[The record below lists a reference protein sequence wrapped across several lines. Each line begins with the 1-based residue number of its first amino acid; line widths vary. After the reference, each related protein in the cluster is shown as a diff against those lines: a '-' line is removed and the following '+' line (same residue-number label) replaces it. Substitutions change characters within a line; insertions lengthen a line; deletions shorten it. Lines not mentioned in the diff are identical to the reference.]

1 MEQKYSYWNPISRH
15 DTKRVFSLKY
25 WIIFLTNPCTRHI
38 CFGFFNDLFWISWQL
53 FWDFSVKVFW
63 QVQKVWS
70 FPPPAGG
77 YNPCTRHRHRAAPLL
92 LNYGRW
98 LFIGLAC
105 FQKLSLDP
113 YFLILWSGNTALL
126 QPLQKRHWPITY
138 HVRLTLVAW
147 LVGEA
152 VPTKYTECFNILRTL
167 LYHEKTQKITM
178 EDFHND
184 NV

>member
-70 FPPPAGG
+70 FPHQLEDIIHALGTVTGP
-77 YNPCTRHRHRAAPLL
+77 NHCCWIMVDDFLL
-92 LNYGRW
+92 
-98 LFIGLAC
+98 
-105 FQKLSLDP
+105 
-113 YFLILWSGNTALL
+113 ALL
-126 QPLQKRHWPITY
+126 VFKNFYSAHIFWFSGQVTQFFYNLYKNGTGRSLIMFDWP
-138 HVRLTLVAW
+138 W
-147 LVGEA
+147 LLGW
-152 VPTKYTECFNILRTL
+152 
-167 LYHEKTQKITM
+167 
-178 EDFHND
+178 
-184 NV
+184 

>member
-1 MEQKYSYWNPISRH
+1 MHLAR
-15 DTKRVFSLKY
+15 
-25 WIIFLTNPCTRHI
+25 FLGFLNNW
-38 CFGFFNDLFWISWQL
+38 FGFLSESF
-53 FWDFSVKVFW
+53 FW

-70 FPPPAGG
+70 FPLPAGG
-77 YNPCTRHRHRAAPLL
+77 HNPCTRHRHKSAPLL

-105 FQKLSLDP
+105 SQKLSLGP

-152 VPTKYTECFNILRTL
+152 VPTKYTECFNILKPLLIMKRYKNYQKVENLQFLTL
-167 LYHEKTQKITM
+167 
-178 EDFHND
+178 F
-184 NV
+184 